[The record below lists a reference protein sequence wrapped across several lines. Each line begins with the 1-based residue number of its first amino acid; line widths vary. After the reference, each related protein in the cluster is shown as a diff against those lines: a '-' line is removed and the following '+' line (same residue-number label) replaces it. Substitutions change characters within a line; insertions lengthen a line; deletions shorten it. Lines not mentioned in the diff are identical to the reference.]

1 MSLLIWKVLKKVLIF
16 LKIRKNGTVRK
27 DKALLRKHVER
38 EPLFLSFSDRY
49 HNCDYNYIMIST
61 QFRSLF

>member
-1 MSLLIWKVLKKVLIF
+1 MESIEKSLDDF
-16 LKIRKNGTVRK
+16 SKIRKNGTIRK
-27 DKALLRKHVER
+27 DEALLRQYVER
-38 EPLFLSFSDRY
+38 EQLFLSFSDRY